1 MNRAPEGAEERAKM
15 SENPKEPKP
24 TLEAVLTWTHGYIH
38 HLMEE
43 GCTVGKMTV
52 ERQVI
57 CGYLPGETVLA
68 TKRFGPVVTL
78 SIEFHDPST
87 EGPKDGE
94 WVAS

>member
-1 MNRAPEGAEERAKM
+1 MI

-24 TLEAVLTWTHGYIH
+24 TLEAVLTWAASYIR

-52 ERQVI
+52 ERQAI
-57 CGYLPGETVLA
+57 CGVSPGDKLA
-68 TKRFGPVVTL
+68 TKRLGPVVTL
-78 SIEFHDPST
+78 SIEFHDPAV
-87 EGPKDGE
+87 EGVKDGE

>member
-1 MNRAPEGAEERAKM
+1 MS
-15 SENPKEPKP
+15 SENQTSPKP

-43 GCTVGKMTV
+43 GCVVGKMTV

-57 CGYLPGETVLA
+57 CGKTGEALA
-68 TKRFGPVVTL
+68 TKRLGPVVTL
-78 SIEFHDPST
+78 SIEFLDPAVD
-87 EGPKDGE
+87 GPKDGE